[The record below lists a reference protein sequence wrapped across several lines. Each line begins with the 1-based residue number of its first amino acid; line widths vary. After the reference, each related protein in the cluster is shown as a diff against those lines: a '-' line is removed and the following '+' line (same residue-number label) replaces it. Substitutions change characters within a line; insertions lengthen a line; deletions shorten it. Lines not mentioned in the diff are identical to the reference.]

1 MNLLNM
7 KIIKVNPL
15 TLYFLLLFFLC
26 GFIKIGLI
34 IFFIV
39 IFHELGHALILKL
52 FKYKIIDIT
61 IYPFGGI
68 IKADKDINTP
78 TNKELLIS
86 SGGILAQIIL
96 FIIIYL
102 IPLNILTKELL
113 YKYNLSIM
121 LFNILPI
128 IPLDGSIII
137 NSLLNKILPYKQSYY
152 LYIIISIV
160 FTIIY
165 LFFNYWYSI
174 NNYLIVSLFIIKTYY
189 AIKNYKYLKT
199 RFLLERYLNKYEFK
213 YLSTKTGNLD
223 ILKLDTYQY
232 FKEQDHII
240 SERTKLKEKFD
251 KITYE

>member
-1 MNLLNM
+1 M
-7 KIIKVNPL
+7 KIIKVNFL
-15 TLYFLLLFFLC
+15 TLYFLLLLFLC

-39 IFHELGHALILKL
+39 IFHELGHVFFIKL

-68 IKADKDINTP
+68 IKTDKDINTP
-78 TNKELLIS
+78 PNKELLIA

-96 FIIIYL
+96 FIVISFLPI
-102 IPLNILTKELL
+102 NILTKELL

-121 LFNILPI
+121 FFNILPI

-137 NSLLNKILPYKQSYY
+137 NSLLNKVFSYKISYY
-152 LYIIISIV
+152 LYIIISIL

-165 LFFNYWYSI
+165 LLFNYWYSI

-199 RFLLERYLNKYEFK
+199 RFLLERYLNKYDFK
-213 YLSTKTGNLD
+213 HISTKSGNLD

-232 FKEQDHII
+232 FREQDRIV
-240 SERTKLKEKFD
+240 SEYKKLQEKFD
-251 KITYE
+251 KTS

>member
-1 MNLLNM
+1 M
-7 KIIKVNPL
+7 KIIKVNFL
-15 TLYFLLLFFLC
+15 TLYFLLLLFLC

-39 IFHELGHALILKL
+39 ILHELGHVFFIKL

-68 IKADKDINTP
+68 IKTDKDINTP
-78 TNKELLIS
+78 PNKELLIS

-96 FIIIYL
+96 FIVISFLPI
-102 IPLNILTKELL
+102 NILTKEIF

-121 LFNILPI
+121 FFNILPI

-137 NSLLNKILPYKQSYY
+137 NSLLNKVLSYKISYY
-152 LYIIISIV
+152 LYIIISII

-165 LFFNYWYSI
+165 FLFNYWYSI

-232 FKEQDHII
+232 FREQDRII
-240 SERTKLKEKFD
+240 SEHKKLQEKFD
-251 KITYE
+251 KTS

>member
-1 MNLLNM
+1 M
-7 KIIKVNPL
+7 KIIKVNFL
-15 TLYFLLLFFLC
+15 TLYFLLLLFLC

-39 IFHELGHALILKL
+39 IFHELGHVFFIKL

-68 IKADKDINTP
+68 IKTDKDINTP
-78 TNKELLIS
+78 PNKELFIA

-96 FIIIYL
+96 FIIISFL
-102 IPLNILTKELL
+102 PINILTKELF
-113 YKYNLSIM
+113 YKYNISIM
-121 LFNILPI
+121 FFNILPI

-137 NSLLNKILPYKQSYY
+137 NSLLNKVFSYKLSYY
-152 LYIIISIV
+152 LYIIISIL

-165 LFFNYWYSI
+165 LLFNYWYSI

-199 RFLLERYLNKYEFK
+199 RFLLERYLNKYDFK
-213 YLSTKTGNLD
+213 YISTKTGNLD

-232 FKEQDHII
+232 FREQDCIV
-240 SERTKLKEKFD
+240 SEYKKLQEKFD
-251 KITYE
+251 KTKV

>member
-1 MNLLNM
+1 MNLSNM
-7 KIIKVNPL
+7 KIIKVNIL
-15 TLYFLLLFFLC
+15 TLYFLLLLFLC

-34 IFFIV
+34 ILFV
-39 IFHELGHALILKL
+39 VLFHELGHVIFIKL

-68 IKADKDINTP
+68 TKIDKDINTP
-78 TNKELLIS
+78 PNKELLIA
-86 SGGILAQIIL
+86 SGGIIAQIIL
-96 FIIIYL
+96 FIIIYFL
-102 IPLNILTKELL
+102 PLSTLTKEII

-121 LFNILPI
+121 FFNILPI

-137 NSLLNKILPYKQSYY
+137 NSLLNKVFSYKNSYY
-152 LYIIISIV
+152 LYIIISII

-165 LFFNYWYSI
+165 LLFNYWYSI

-189 AIKNYKYLKT
+189 AIKNYKYLKN

-213 YLSTKTGNLD
+213 YISTKTGNLD

-240 SERTKLKEKFD
+240 SEYKKLQEKFD
-251 KITYE
+251 KKTY

>member
-1 MNLLNM
+1 M
-7 KIIKVNPL
+7 KIIKVNFL
-15 TLYFLLLFFLC
+15 TLYFLLLLFLC

-39 IFHELGHALILKL
+39 IFHELGHVFFIKL

-68 IKADKDINTP
+68 IKTDKDINTP
-78 TNKELLIS
+78 PNKELLIS

-96 FIIIYL
+96 FIIISFL
-102 IPLNILTKELL
+102 PINILTKELL

-121 LFNILPI
+121 FFNILPI

-137 NSLLNKILPYKQSYY
+137 NSLLNKVFSYKLSYY
-152 LYIIISIV
+152 LYIIISII

-165 LFFNYWYSI
+165 LLFNYWYSI

-199 RFLLERYLNKYEFK
+199 RFLLERYLNKYDFK
-213 YLSTKTGNLD
+213 HISTKSGNLD

-232 FKEQDHII
+232 FREQNRIV
-240 SERTKLKEKFD
+240 SEYKKLQEKFD
-251 KITYE
+251 KTS

>member
-1 MNLLNM
+1 M
-7 KIIKVNPL
+7 KIIKVNFL
-15 TLYFLLLFFLC
+15 TLYFLLLLFLC

-39 IFHELGHALILKL
+39 ILHELGHVFFIKL

-68 IKADKDINTP
+68 IKTDKDINTP
-78 TNKELLIS
+78 PNKELLIA
-86 SGGILAQIIL
+86 SGGIIAQIIF
-96 FIIIYL
+96 FIIIYFL
-102 IPLNILTKELL
+102 PINILTKELL

-121 LFNILPI
+121 FFNILPI

-137 NSLLNKILPYKQSYY
+137 NSLLNKVFSYKISYY
-152 LYIIISIV
+152 LYIIISIL

-165 LFFNYWYSI
+165 LLFNYWYSI

-199 RFLLERYLNKYEFK
+199 RFLLERYLNKYDFK
-213 YLSTKTGNLD
+213 YISTKSGDLD

-232 FKEQDHII
+232 FREQDRIV
-240 SERTKLKEKFD
+240 SEYKKLQEKFD
-251 KITYE
+251 KTS

>member
-1 MNLLNM
+1 M
-7 KIIKVNPL
+7 KIIKVNFL
-15 TLYFLLLFFLC
+15 TLYFLLLLFLC

-39 IFHELGHALILKL
+39 ILHELGHVFFIKL

-68 IKADKDINTP
+68 IKTDKDINTP
-78 TNKELLIS
+78 PNKELLIA
-86 SGGILAQIIL
+86 SGGIIAQMIL
-96 FIIIYL
+96 FIVISFLPI
-102 IPLNILTKELL
+102 NILTKELL

-121 LFNILPI
+121 FFNILPI

-137 NSLLNKILPYKQSYY
+137 NSLLNKVFSYKISYY
-152 LYIIISIV
+152 LYIIISIL

-165 LFFNYWYSI
+165 LLFNYWYSI

-199 RFLLERYLNKYEFK
+199 RFLLERYLNKYDFK
-213 YLSTKTGNLD
+213 YISTKSGDLD

-232 FKEQDHII
+232 FREQDCII
-240 SERTKLKEKFD
+240 SERKKLQEKFD
-251 KITYE
+251 KTS